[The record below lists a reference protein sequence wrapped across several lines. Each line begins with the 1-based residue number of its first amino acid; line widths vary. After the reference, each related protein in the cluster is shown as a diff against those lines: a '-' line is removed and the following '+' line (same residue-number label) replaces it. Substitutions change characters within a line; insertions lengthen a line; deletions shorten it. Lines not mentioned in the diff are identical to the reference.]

1 MAEKKATPT
10 PKPQAKPTPKPQA
23 KPTPKSQPNVVP
35 QSSRPTLTPP
45 SRTTPTP
52 SPKPAPKPT
61 PTKTGLDVN
70 PAGTKG
76 SKPKVEFTGPEK
88 YSPIDP
94 KVQAAIDAAKAK
106 SAEAQKKIDEAK
118 AKSDAAKKKIADAKK
133 KAEDAKKKADDAKK
147 IDDGIDDDPD
157 DVPGTGDVAGR
168 LIRTKSVK
176 VSGGTNYFNVLSDGK
191 GGTYEEFIAFVPDE
205 VDDTE
210 SNLRAAE
217 LLTEEKRDR
226 QRTALEEFVSILS
239 GAGLSELAEEVNKMI
254 LEDKTAAQIKL
265 EIRKTKSYE
274 ARFPGMKALSDKN
287 RAITEGEYIDLERGY
302 SQTLRAYGLDEKI
315 YGDRGDLGLY
325 ISNEVSA
332 REFEERV
339 SLAKDRVSSQA
350 DVMKALGEMYVTEAD
365 AIGYL
370 LNPLKAMDVI
380 KKQVRA
386 AEIGAAAASARFTLG
401 ADAANRAREA
411 EALIGATGTTDVAT
425 LKQEFGK
432 ARILAD
438 TQSQLSKL
446 EGETYNELEA
456 VQAVVGGEQEKLLKS
471 KRRAER
477 EAMFRFGGQS
487 GVGAYSL
494 RSTTNQ

>member
-1 MAEKKATPT
+1 MATP
-10 PKPQAKPTPKPQA
+10 KPTPKPTA
-23 KPTPKSQPNVVP
+23 T
-35 QSSRPTLTPP
+35 
-45 SRTTPTP
+45 
-52 SPKPAPKPT
+52 PKPAPKPSPAPAPKPQPNTVPVGSRPTITPPKTPTPTPAKTPAKT
-61 PTKTGLDVN
+61 PTKT
-70 PAGTKG
+70 PAKT
-76 SKPKVEFTGPEK
+76 PTANERENRTPE
-88 YSPIDP
+88 PVTIDP
-94 KVQAAIDAAKAK
+94 KVQARIDAAKAK

-118 AKSDAAKKKIADAKK
+118 AKADAAKKKIADAKK
-133 KAEDAKKKADDAKK
+133 KADDAKKKLGDGKKTGDD
-147 IDDGIDDDPD
+147 
-157 DVPGTGDVAGR
+157 GTGDDGTGDDGATGGDFAGKF
-168 LIRTKSVK
+168 LSTKSVK
-176 VSGGTNYFNVLSDGK
+176 VAGGTNIFNVFSNGK
-191 GGTYEEFIAFVPDE
+191 GGTYEEFVAFVPDDAG
-205 VDDTE
+205 DD
-210 SNLRAAE
+210 SSDADAAAE
-217 LLTEEKRDR
+217 LYKTQKRDNT
-226 QRTALEEFVSILS
+226 RTALEEFVSLLS
-239 GAGLSELAEEVNKMI
+239 GAGLGELADEVNKMI

-315 YGDRGDLGLY
+315 YGDRGDLGTY
-325 ISNEVSA
+325 IANEVSA

-411 EALIGATGTTDVAT
+411 EALIGATGTADVAT

>member
-1 MAEKKATPT
+1 MPAKQPTPAPT
-10 PKPQAKPTPKPQA
+10 PKP
-23 KPTPKSQPNVVP
+23 
-35 QSSRPTLTPP
+35 
-45 SRTTPTP
+45 
-52 SPKPAPKPT
+52 SPAPAPKPNTVPAASKPTLTTPAKT
-61 PTKTGLDVN
+61 PTPTPAKTPAPKSTPTVN
-70 PAGTKG
+70 TTTLAGVQKASST
-76 SKPKVEFTGPEK
+76 PEFTGPSK

-94 KVQAAIDAAKAK
+94 KVQAALDAAKA
-106 SAEAQKKIDEAK
+106 Q
-118 AKSDAAKKKIADAKK
+118 SDAAAKKIADAKA
-133 KAEDAKKKADDAKK
+133 KAEAAAKAAADAKAKADAAKKKLADSKTKVDTTVDTT
-147 IDDGIDDDPD
+147 DDTTD
-157 DVPGTGDVAGR
+157 TGSDFAGKF
-168 LIRTKSVK
+168 ITTKSVK
-176 VSGGTNYFNVLSDGK
+176 VGGGTNIFNVFSNGK
-191 GGTYEEFIAFVPDE
+191 GGTYEEFVAFIPDDAGGE
-205 VDDTE
+205 DNTAA
-210 SNLRAAE
+210 AAE
-217 LLTEEKRDR
+217 LYTNQKRDNT
-226 QRTALEEFVSILS
+226 RTALEEFVSILS
-239 GAGLSELAEEVNKMI
+239 GAGLSELADEVNKMI

-315 YGDRGDLGLY
+315 YGERSDLGTY
-325 ISNEVSA
+325 IANEVSA

-339 SLAKDRVSSQA
+339 SLAKDRVSSQK
-350 DVMKALGEMYVTEAD
+350 DVMQALSEMYVTEAD
-365 AIGYL
+365 AVGYL

-386 AEIGAAAASARFTLG
+386 AEIGAAAANARFTLG
-401 ADAANRAREA
+401 ADAAARAREA

>member
-1 MAEKKATPT
+1 MAEKKS
-10 PKPQAKPTPKPQA
+10 
-23 KPTPKSQPNVVP
+23 TPKST
-35 QSSRPTLTPP
+35 PTAPP
-45 SRTTPTP
+45 SRTTPT
-52 SPKPAPKPT
+52 SKPITT
-61 PTKTGLDVN
+61 PTSTSTKFVGPIPVGSTRTTTGY
-70 PAGTKG
+70 T
-76 SKPKVEFTGPEK
+76 F
-88 YSPIDP
+88 IDP
-94 KVQAAIDAAKAK
+94 KVQAALDAAKAQ
-106 SAEAQKKIDEAK
+106 SAEAQKKIADAK
-118 AKSDAAKKKIADAKK
+118 AKSDAAKKAVEAAKK
-133 KAEDAKKKADDAKK
+133 KAADAAAKKKATDTATSTTTSTTTSTSATSAT
-147 IDDGIDDDPD
+147 
-157 DVPGTGDVAGR
+157 TGAVAGQF
-168 LIRTKSVK
+168 ITTKAVK
-176 VSGGTNYFNVLSDGK
+176 VNGGTNYFNVFSDGK
-191 GGTYEEFIAFVPDE
+191 GGTYEQFVVFIPDETEAATAAINAEFI
-205 VDDTE
+205 TE
-210 SNLRAAE
+210 Q
-217 LLTEEKRDR
+217 KRDK
-226 QRTALEEFVSILS
+226 QRTALEEFVSILT
-239 GAGLSELAEEVNKMI
+239 GAGLSELADEVNKMI

-274 ARFPGMKALSDKN
+274 ARFPGMKSLSDKN
-287 RAITEGEYIDLERGY
+287 RAITEGQYIDLERGY
-302 SQTLRAYGLDEKI
+302 AQTLRAYGLDEKI

-370 LNPLKAMDVI
+370 LNPLKEMDVI

-438 TQSQLSKL
+438 TQSQLAKL
-446 EGETYNELEA
+446 ERENYNELEA

-494 RSTTNQ
+494 RSTTSQ

>member
-1 MAEKKATPT
+1 MATP
-10 PKPQAKPTPKPQA
+10 KPTPKPTA
-23 KPTPKSQPNVVP
+23 T
-35 QSSRPTLTPP
+35 
-45 SRTTPTP
+45 
-52 SPKPAPKPT
+52 PKPAPKPSPAPAPKPTPATVRGVPVKTPTPT
-61 PTKTGLDVN
+61 PTKTPTKT
-70 PAGTKG
+70 PAKTPAKT
-76 SKPKVEFTGPEK
+76 PVEFTSPDK
-88 YSPIDP
+88 YKAPDPTPVKIDP
-94 KVQAAIDAAKAK
+94 KVQARIDAAKAK
-106 SAEAQKKIDEAK
+106 SDEAAKKIAEAK
-118 AKSDAAKKKIADAKK
+118 AKADAAKKKIADAKK
-133 KAEDAKKKADDAKK
+133 KADDAKKKL
-147 IDDGIDDDPD
+147 DDGKKTGDD
-157 DVPGTGDVAGR
+157 GTGDDGTGDDGATGGDYAGKF
-168 LIRTKSVK
+168 LSTKSVK
-176 VSGGTNYFNVLSDGK
+176 VAGGTNIFNVFSNGK
-191 GGTYEEFIAFVPDE
+191 GGTYEEFVAFVPDDAG
-205 VDDTE
+205 DD
-210 SNLRAAE
+210 SSDADAAAE
-217 LLTEEKRDR
+217 LYQTQKRDNT
-226 QRTALEEFVSILS
+226 RTALEEFVSILS

-265 EIRKTKSYE
+265 EIRKTQSYE
-274 ARFPGMKALSDKN
+274 QRFPGMKALSDKN

-315 YGDRGDLGLY
+315 YGDRGDLGTY
-325 ISNEVSA
+325 IANEVSA

-386 AEIGAAAASARFTLG
+386 AEIGAAAASARFALG

>member
-10 PKPQAKPTPKPQA
+10 PKPQAKPTPKPTPA
-23 KPTPKSQPNVVP
+23 PKPQPNVVP
-35 QSSRPTLTPP
+35 QSSRPTLIPP
-45 SRTTPTP
+45 SRTTPT
-52 SPKPAPKPT
+52 KT
-61 PTKTGLDVN
+61 PTKTPTTTPTKTTGTT
-70 PAGTKG
+70 GTKG
-76 SKPKVEFTGPEK
+76 AGATVEFTGPSK

-94 KVQAAIDAAKAK
+94 KVQAALDKAAASKKLADEKIAIAKAK
-106 SAEAQKKIDEAK
+106 SEE
-118 AKSDAAKKKIADAKK
+118 AKK
-133 KAEDAKKKADDAKK
+133 KAADAKKKADDAKK
-147 IDDGIDDDPD
+147 KLDDGTDDD
-157 DVPGTGDVAGR
+157 GATGGDYAGKF
-168 LIRTKSVK
+168 ISTKSVK
-176 VSGGTNYFNVLSDGK
+176 VDGGTNLFNVFSNGK
-191 GGTYEEFIAFVPDE
+191 GGTYEEFVAFIPDDE
-205 VDDTE
+205 GGDDGADAAAVAE
-210 SNLRAAE
+210 MRAE
-217 LLTEEKRDR
+217 DKRDK

-239 GAGLSELAEEVNKMI
+239 GAGLTELADEVNRMI

-265 EIRKTKSYE
+265 EIRKTQSYE
-274 ARFPGMKALSDKN
+274 RRFPGMKALSDKN

>member
-1 MAEKKATPT
+1 MAS
-10 PKPQAKPTPKPQA
+10 PKPVTSPKP
-23 KPTPKSQPNVVP
+23 
-35 QSSRPTLTPP
+35 
-45 SRTTPTP
+45 
-52 SPKPAPKPT
+52 SPAPAPKPT
-61 PTKTGLDVN
+61 PAPKTQVPQSPGPSNLPKSTPVKTPTPTNTPTKTTGTT
-70 PAGTKG
+70 GTKG
-76 SKPKVEFTGPEK
+76 AGATVEFTGPSK

-94 KVQAAIDAAKAK
+94 KVQAALDKAAASKKLADEKIAIAKAK
-106 SAEAQKKIDEAK
+106 AEEAKKKAADAK
-118 AKSDAAKKKIADAKK
+118 AKTDAAKKKLADS
-133 KAEDAKKKADDAKK
+133 KK
-147 IDDGIDDDPD
+147 IGDGTEDDGTDA
-157 DVPGTGDVAGR
+157 TGSDFAGKFVT
-168 LIRTKSVK
+168 TKSVK
-176 VSGGTNYFNVLSDGK
+176 VGGGTNIFNVFSNGQ
-191 GGTYEEFIAFVPDE
+191 GGTYEEFVAFIP
-205 VDDTE
+205 DDTSSE
-210 SNLRAAE
+210 DTAAAE
-217 LLTEEKRDR
+217 ELYTNQKRDNT
-226 QRTALEEFVSILS
+226 RTALEEFVSILS
-239 GAGLSELAEEVNKMI
+239 GAGLSEMADEVNKMI

-315 YGDRGDLGLY
+315 YGERSDLGTY

-339 SLAKDRVSSQA
+339 SLAKDRVSSQK
-350 DVMKALGEMYVTEAD
+350 DVMQALGEMYVTEAD
-365 AIGYL
+365 AVGYL

-386 AEIGAAAASARFTLG
+386 AEIGAAAANARFTLG
-401 ADAANRAREA
+401 ADAAARSREA
-411 EALIGATGTTDVAT
+411 EALIGATGTSDVAT

>member
-10 PKPQAKPTPKPQA
+10 PKPQAKPTPKPSPA
-23 KPTPKSQPNVVP
+23 PKPQPNVVP

-45 SRTTPTP
+45 SRTTPTT
-52 SPKPAPKPT
+52 KPT
-61 PTKTGLDVN
+61 PTKTALDVN
-70 PAGTKG
+70 PKGTQG
-76 SKPKVEFTGPEK
+76 SKPKVDFTGPDK
-88 YSPIDP
+88 YKAPEPTPTKIDP
-94 KVQAAIDAAKAK
+94 KVQARIDAAKAK
-106 SAEAQKKIDEAK
+106 SDAAKAKIDEAK
-118 AKSDAAKKKIADAKK
+118 AKSDAAKKAIADAKK
-133 KAEDAKKKADDAKK
+133 KAEDDANKK
-147 IDDGIDDDPD
+147 IVDDDEDADTD
-157 DVPGTGDVAGR
+157 DELTGDVAGR
-168 LIRTKSVK
+168 LIRTKTVK
-176 VSGGTNYFNVLSDGK
+176 VKGGTNYFNVLSDGK

-210 SNLRAAE
+210 SNLRTAE

-239 GAGLSELAEEVNKMI
+239 GAGLKDLADEVNKMI
-254 LEDKTAAQIKL
+254 LDDKTAAQIKL

-274 ARFPGMKALSDKN
+274 ARFPGMKALSDAQ
-287 RAITEGEYIDLERGY
+287 RAITEGEYIDLETGMI
-302 SQTLRAYGLDEKI
+302 SVLRSRGLDAEV
-315 YGDRGDLGLY
+315 YGSRSELGKY
-325 ISNEVSA
+325 IGNFVKLP
-332 REFEERV
+332 EFEERAA
-339 SLAKDRVSSQA
+339 LAADRVKKEP

-380 KKQVRA
+380 KKQVRS
-386 AEIGAAAASARFTLG
+386 AEIGAAAASARFMLG
-401 ADAANRAREA
+401 ADAAARAREA
-411 EALIGATGTTDVAT
+411 EALIGATGTADVSM

-438 TQSQLSKL
+438 TQSSLAKL
-446 EGETYNELEA
+446 ERENYNELEA

>member
-1 MAEKKATPT
+1 MATP
-10 PKPQAKPTPKPQA
+10 KPTPKP
-23 KPTPKSQPNVVP
+23 T
-35 QSSRPTLTPP
+35 
-45 SRTTPTP
+45 
-52 SPKPAPKPT
+52 PAPKPT
-61 PTKTGLDVN
+61 PKPSPAPAPKPTPATVRGVPVKTPAPAPAKTPTPTKT
-70 PAGTKG
+70 PAKTPTKT
-76 SKPKVEFTGPEK
+76 PTKVEFTGPEK

-94 KVQAAIDAAKAK
+94 KVQAALDKAAASKAAADEKIAIAKAK
-106 SAEAQKKIDEAK
+106 SEAAKKAAADAK
-118 AKSDAAKKKIADAKK
+118 AKADAAKKKLDASKTK
-133 KAEDAKKKADDAKK
+133 VDTGD
-147 IDDGIDDDPD
+147 DDGTDDD
-157 DVPGTGDVAGR
+157 GTGDTGGDFAGKF
-168 LIRTKSVK
+168 ISTKSVK
-176 VSGGTNYFNVLSDGK
+176 VSGGTNIFNVFSNGK
-191 GGTYEEFIAFVPDE
+191 GGTYEEFVAFIPDDAGGE
-205 VDDTE
+205 DDT
-210 SNLRAAE
+210 AAATE
-217 LLTEEKRDR
+217 LYNQQKRDNT
-226 QRTALEEFVSILS
+226 RTALEEFVSILS
-239 GAGLSELAEEVNKMI
+239 GAGLSELADEVNKMI

-315 YGDRGDLGLY
+315 YGERSDLGTY
-325 ISNEVSA
+325 IANEVSA

-339 SLAKDRVSSQA
+339 SLAKDRVSSQK
-350 DVMKALGEMYVTEAD
+350 DVMKALSEMYVTEAD
-365 AIGYL
+365 AVGYL

-386 AEIGAAAASARFTLG
+386 AEIGAAAANARFTLG
-401 ADAANRAREA
+401 ADAAARSREA

>member
-23 KPTPKSQPNVVP
+23 KPTPKPSPAPKPQPNVVP

-52 SPKPAPKPT
+52 TKKPT
-61 PTKTGLDVN
+61 PTKT
-70 PAGTKG
+70 PT
-76 SKPKVEFTGPEK
+76 KVEFTGPDK
-88 YSPIDP
+88 YKAPDAIKPATIDP
-94 KVQAAIDAAKAK
+94 KVQARIDAAKAK
-106 SAEAQKKIDEAK
+106 SDAAKAKIDEAK
-118 AKSDAAKKKIADAKK
+118 AKSDAAKKKIADAQ
-133 KAEDAKKKADDAKK
+133 AK
-147 IDDGIDDDPD
+147 IDAAKNKKVDTAGVDDDED
-157 DVPGTGDVAGR
+157 DTGTGNDFVGKF
-168 LIRTKSVK
+168 ITTKSVK
-176 VSGGTNYFNVLSDGK
+176 VGGGTNIFNVFSNGK
-191 GGTYEEFIAFVPDE
+191 GGTYEEFVAFIPDDAGG
-205 VDDTE
+205 DDTE
-210 SNLRAAE
+210 NNLRAAE

-239 GAGLSELAEEVNKMI
+239 GAGLKDLADEVNKMI
-254 LEDKTAAQIKL
+254 LDDKTAAQIKL

-274 ARFPGMKALSDKN
+274 ARFPGMKALSDAQ
-287 RAITEGEYIDLERGY
+287 RAITEGEYIDLETGMI
-302 SQTLRAYGLDEKI
+302 SVLRSRGLDAEV
-315 YGDRGDLGLY
+315 YGSRSELGKY
-325 ISNEVSA
+325 IGNFVKLP
-332 REFEERV
+332 EFEERAA
-339 SLAKDRVSSQA
+339 LAADRVKKEP

-380 KKQVRA
+380 KKQVRS
-386 AEIGAAAASARFTLG
+386 AEIGAAAASARFMLG
-401 ADAANRAREA
+401 ADAAARAREA
-411 EALIGATGTTDVAT
+411 EALIGATGTADVSM

-438 TQSQLSKL
+438 TQSSLAKL
-446 EGETYNELEA
+446 ERENYNELEA

>member
-1 MAEKKATPT
+1 MSKPTPKPTPT
-10 PKPQAKPTPKPQA
+10 PKPQPKPSPA
-23 KPTPKSQPNVVP
+23 PKPQPNVVP

-52 SPKPAPKPT
+52 TKT
-61 PTKTGLDVN
+61 PTKTTGTT
-70 PAGTKG
+70 GTKG
-76 SKPKVEFTGPEK
+76 AGATVEFTGPSK

-94 KVQAAIDAAKAK
+94 KVQAALDKAAASKKLADEKIAIAKAK
-106 SAEAQKKIDEAK
+106 SEEAKKKAAEAK
-118 AKSDAAKKKIADAKK
+118 AKIDLAKKK
-133 KAEDAKKKADDAKK
+133 KAEADALKNKGKGTD
-147 IDDGIDDDPD
+147 DDGTG
-157 DVPGTGDVAGR
+157 PGNDIAGKF
-168 LIRTKSVK
+168 ITTKSVK
-176 VSGGTNYFNVLSDGK
+176 VGGGTNIFNVFSNGK
-191 GGTYEEFIAFVPDE
+191 GGTYEEFVAFIPDDAGG
-205 VDDTE
+205 DDTE

-239 GAGLSELAEEVNKMI
+239 GAGLKDLADEVNKMI
-254 LEDKTAAQIKL
+254 LDDKTAAQIKL

-274 ARFPGMKALSDKN
+274 ARFPGMKALSDAQ
-287 RAITEGEYIDLERGY
+287 RAITEGEYIDLETGMI
-302 SQTLRAYGLDEKI
+302 SVLRSRGLDAEV
-315 YGDRGDLGLY
+315 YGSRSELGKY
-325 ISNEVSA
+325 IGNFVKLP
-332 REFEERV
+332 EFEERAA
-339 SLAKDRVSSQA
+339 LAADRVKKEP

-370 LNPLKAMDVI
+370 LNPLKAMDII
-380 KKQVRA
+380 KKQVRS
-386 AEIGAAAASARFTLG
+386 AEIGAAAASARFMLG
-401 ADAANRAREA
+401 ADAAARAREA
-411 EALIGATGTTDVAT
+411 EALIGATGTADVSM

-438 TQSQLSKL
+438 TQSSLAKL
-446 EGETYNELEA
+446 ERENYNELEA

>member
-1 MAEKKATPT
+1 MAEK
-10 PKPQAKPTPKPQA
+10 KPTPKPTPGP
-23 KPTPKSQPNVVP
+23 KPTPKSAPKPQPNTVP
-35 QSSRPTLTPP
+35 VSSRPTLTPP

-52 SPKPAPKPT
+52 SPKPAPKPTPKPT

-147 IDDGIDDDPD
+147 IDDGIDDDGID
-157 DVPGTGDVAGR
+157 DEPTGDVAGR

-176 VSGGTNYFNVLSDGK
+176 VNGGTNYFNVLSDGK

-239 GAGLSELAEEVNKMI
+239 GAGLTELADEVNKMI

-302 SQTLRAYGLDEKI
+302 AQTLRAYGLDEKI

-438 TQSQLSKL
+438 TQSQLAKL
-446 EGETYNELEA
+446 ERENYNELEA

>member
-1 MAEKKATPT
+1 MPAKQPTPAPKPSPAPA
-10 PKPQAKPTPKPQA
+10 PKPQ
-23 KPTPKSQPNVVP
+23 PNTVP
-35 QSSRPTLTPP
+35 ASSRPTLTPP
-45 SRTTPTP
+45 ATPKPTPT
-52 SPKPAPKPT
+52 PAPKPT
-61 PTKTGLDVN
+61 PVKT
-70 PAGTKG
+70 PAKAA
-76 SKPKVEFTGPEK
+76 PVEFTGPEK
-88 YSPIDP
+88 YSPTL
-94 KVQAAIDAAKAK
+94 QAA
-106 SAEAQKKIDEAK
+106 IDEAK
-118 AKSDAAKKKIADAKK
+118 AKSAAAQEKIDAAKAKAEAAKKAAADAKAKADAAKKKAADAK
-133 KAEDAKKKADDAKK
+133 AKADAAKGAK
-147 IDDGIDDDPD
+147 DDTGDDGTDD
-157 DVPGTGDVAGR
+157 GATGGDFAGKF
-168 LIRTKSVK
+168 LSTKSVK
-176 VSGGTNYFNVLSDGK
+176 IAGGTNIFNVFSNGK
-191 GGTYEEFIAFVPDE
+191 GGTYEEFVAFVPDDAGSG
-205 VDDTE
+205 DD
-210 SNLRAAE
+210 SAAAAAE
-217 LLTEEKRDR
+217 LYQTQKRDNT
-226 QRTALEEFVSILS
+226 RTALEEFVSILT
-239 GAGLSELAEEVNKMI
+239 GAGLKDLADEVNKMI
-254 LEDKTAAQIKL
+254 LDDKTAAQIKL

-315 YGDRGDLGLY
+315 YGDRGDLGTY
-325 ISNEVSA
+325 IANEVSA

>member
-1 MAEKKATPT
+1 MP
-10 PKPQAKPTPKPQA
+10 
-23 KPTPKSQPNVVP
+23 S
-35 QSSRPTLTPP
+35 LTPP
-45 SRTTPTP
+45 KT
-52 SPKPAPKPT
+52 PT
-61 PTKTGLDVN
+61 PTKTPTKT
-70 PAGTKG
+70 PAKTPTKTTGTTGTKG
-76 SKPKVEFTGPEK
+76 AGATVEFTGPEK

-94 KVQAAIDAAKAK
+94 KVQAALDKAAASKKAADEK
-106 SAEAQKKIDEAK
+106 IAIAKQKA
-118 AKSDAAKKKIADAKK
+118 ADAKK
-133 KAEDAKKKADDAKK
+133 KAADAKAKIDAAKKKLADSKK
-147 IDDGIDDDPD
+147 IGDGTDDGTDDD
-157 DVPGTGDVAGR
+157 GTGTGGDFAGKF
-168 LIRTKSVK
+168 ITTKSVK
-176 VSGGTNYFNVLSDGK
+176 VGGGTNIFNVFSNGK
-191 GGTYEEFIAFVPDE
+191 GGTYEEFVAFIP
-205 VDDTE
+205 DDTGAE
-210 SNLRAAE
+210 DTAAAAE
-217 LLTEEKRDR
+217 LLKDEKRDKT
-226 QRTALEEFVSILS
+226 RTALEEFVSILS
-239 GAGLSELAEEVNKMI
+239 GAGLSELADEVNKMI

-265 EIRKTKSYE
+265 EIRTTKSYE

-315 YGDRGDLGLY
+315 YGERSDLGTY
-325 ISNEVSA
+325 IANEVSA

-339 SLAKDRVSSQA
+339 SLAKDRVSSQK
-350 DVMKALGEMYVTEAD
+350 DVMKALSEMYVTEAD
-365 AIGYL
+365 AVGYL

-386 AEIGAAAASARFTLG
+386 AEIGAAAANARFTLG
-401 ADAANRAREA
+401 ADAAARSREA
-411 EALIGATGTTDVAT
+411 EALIGATGTSDVAT

>member
-10 PKPQAKPTPKPQA
+10 PKPQAKPTPKPTPA
-23 KPTPKSQPNVVP
+23 PKPQPNVVP
-35 QSSRPTLTPP
+35 QSSRPTLIPP
-45 SRTTPTP
+45 SRIT
-52 SPKPAPKPT
+52 PT
-61 PTKTGLDVN
+61 PTKTPTKTTGTT
-70 PAGTKG
+70 GTKG
-76 SKPKVEFTGPEK
+76 AGAAVEFTGPSK

-94 KVQAAIDAAKAK
+94 KVQAALDKAAASKKLADEKIAIAKAK
-106 SAEAQKKIDEAK
+106 SEEAKKKAADAK
-118 AKSDAAKKKIADAKK
+118 AKIDAAKKKIADAKK
-133 KAEDAKKKADDAKK
+133 VT
-147 IDDGIDDDPD
+147 DDGTDDDD
-157 DVPGTGDVAGR
+157 STVTAQGADYAGKF
-168 LIRTKSVK
+168 ISTKSVK
-176 VSGGTNYFNVLSDGK
+176 VSGGTNLFNVFSNGK
-191 GGTYEEFIAFVPDE
+191 GGTYEEFVAFIPDDAG
-205 VDDTE
+205 DDSE

-217 LLTEEKRDR
+217 LLTEEKRDK
-226 QRTALEEFVSILS
+226 QRTALEEFVSLLS
-239 GAGLSELAEEVNKMI
+239 GAGLSELADEVNKMI
-254 LEDKTAAQIKL
+254 LDDKTAAQIKL

-274 ARFPGMKALSDKN
+274 ARFPGMKALSDAKM
-287 RAITEGEYIDLERGY
+287 AITEGEYIDLETGMT
-302 SQTLRAYGLDEKI
+302 SVLRVRGLDEKV
-315 YGDRGDLGLY
+315 YGSREELGKY
-325 ISNEVSA
+325 IGNRVKLP
-332 REFEERV
+332 EFEERAA
-339 SLAKDRVSSQA
+339 LAADRVKKQP

-386 AEIGAAAASARFTLG
+386 AEIGAAASSARFTLG

-411 EALIGATGTTDVAT
+411 EALIGATGTADVAT

-438 TQSQLSKL
+438 TQSQLAKL
-446 EGETYNELEA
+446 ERENYNELEA

-494 RSTTNQ
+494 RNTTNQ

>member
-10 PKPQAKPTPKPQA
+10 PKPQAKPTPKPTPA
-23 KPTPKSQPNVVP
+23 PKPQPNVVP
-35 QSSRPTLTPP
+35 QSSRPTLIPP
-45 SRTTPTP
+45 SRITPT
-52 SPKPAPKPT
+52 PT
-61 PTKTGLDVN
+61 PTKTPTKTTGTT
-70 PAGTKG
+70 GTKG
-76 SKPKVEFTGPEK
+76 AGAAVEFTGPSK

-94 KVQAAIDAAKAK
+94 KVQAALDKAAASKKLADEKIAIAKAK
-106 SAEAQKKIDEAK
+106 SEEAKKKAADAK
-118 AKSDAAKKKIADAKK
+118 AKIDAAKKKIADAKK
-133 KAEDAKKKADDAKK
+133 VT
-147 IDDGIDDDPD
+147 DDGTDDDPD
-157 DVPGTGDVAGR
+157 DVPGTGDYAGKF
-168 LIRTKSVK
+168 ISTKSVK
-176 VSGGTNYFNVLSDGK
+176 VSGGTNLFNVFSNGK
-191 GGTYEEFIAFVPDE
+191 GGTYEEFVAFIPDDAG
-205 VDDTE
+205 DDSE

-217 LLTEEKRDR
+217 LLTEEKRDK
-226 QRTALEEFVSILS
+226 QRTALEEFVSLLS
-239 GAGLSELAEEVNKMI
+239 GAGLSELADEVNKMI
-254 LEDKTAAQIKL
+254 LDDKTAAQIKL

-274 ARFPGMKALSDKN
+274 ARFPGMKALSDAKM
-287 RAITEGEYIDLERGY
+287 AITEGEYIDLETGMT
-302 SQTLRAYGLDEKI
+302 SVLRVRGLDEKV
-315 YGDRGDLGLY
+315 YGSREELGKY
-325 ISNEVSA
+325 IGNRVKLP
-332 REFEERV
+332 EFEERAA
-339 SLAKDRVSSQA
+339 LAADRVKKQP

-380 KKQVRA
+380 KKQVRS

-411 EALIGATGTTDVAT
+411 EALIGATGTADVAT

-438 TQSQLSKL
+438 TQSQLAKL
-446 EGETYNELEA
+446 ERENYNELEA

-494 RSTTNQ
+494 RNTTNQ

>member
-10 PKPQAKPTPKPQA
+10 PKPQAKPTPKP
-23 KPTPKSQPNVVP
+23 TPKPQPNVVP

-52 SPKPAPKPT
+52 TKKPT
-61 PTKTGLDVN
+61 PTKT
-70 PAGTKG
+70 PT
-76 SKPKVEFTGPEK
+76 KVEFTGPDK
-88 YSPIDP
+88 YKAPDGVKPATIDP
-94 KVQAAIDAAKAK
+94 KVQARIDAAKAK
-106 SAEAQKKIDEAK
+106 SDAAKQKIAEAKQKTED
-118 AKSDAAKKKIADAKK
+118 AKKKIADAKK
-133 KAEDAKKKADDAKK
+133 KAEDAKKKLGVSKQGAGD
-147 IDDGIDDDPD
+147 DDGTDDD
-157 DVPGTGDVAGR
+157 GTDTGGDFAGKF
-168 LIRTKSVK
+168 ITTKSVK
-176 VSGGTNYFNVLSDGK
+176 VGGGTNIFNVFSNGK
-191 GGTYEEFIAFVPDE
+191 GGTYEEFVAFIP
-205 VDDTE
+205 DDTGAE
-210 SNLRAAE
+210 DTAAAAE
-217 LLTEEKRDR
+217 LLKDEKRDKT
-226 QRTALEEFVSILS
+226 RTALEEFVSILS
-239 GAGLSELAEEVNKMI
+239 GAGLSELADEVNKMI

-265 EIRKTKSYE
+265 EIRTTKSYE

-315 YGDRGDLGLY
+315 YGERSDLGTY
-325 ISNEVSA
+325 IANEVSA

-339 SLAKDRVSSQA
+339 SLAKDRVSSQK

-365 AIGYL
+365 AVGYL

-386 AEIGAAAASARFTLG
+386 AEIGAAAANARFTLG
-401 ADAANRAREA
+401 ADAAARSREA
-411 EALIGATGTTDVAT
+411 EALIGATGTSDVAT

>member
-1 MAEKKATPT
+1 MPAKQPT
-10 PKPQAKPTPKPQA
+10 
-23 KPTPKSQPNVVP
+23 
-35 QSSRPTLTPP
+35 
-45 SRTTPTP
+45 
-52 SPKPAPKPT
+52 PAPKPT
-61 PTKTGLDVN
+61 PKPSPAPAPKPQPNTVPKASMPSLQPPKTPTPT
-70 PAGTKG
+70 PAKAPTPAKTPA
-76 SKPKVEFTGPEK
+76 KTPTKVEFTGPEK

-94 KVQAAIDAAKAK
+94 KVQAALDKAKA
-106 SAEAQKKIDEAK
+106 S
-118 AKSDAAKKKIADAKK
+118 SDAAKEKADIAKAKIEAAKKAAADAKAKADAAAAKKKAADDAKK
-133 KAEDAKKKADDAKK
+133 KATVDTGDDDTG
-147 IDDGIDDDPD
+147 DDGA
-157 DVPGTGDVAGR
+157 TGGDFAGKF
-168 LIRTKSVK
+168 LSTKSVK
-176 VSGGTNYFNVLSDGK
+176 VAGGTNIFNVFSNGK
-191 GGTYEEFIAFVPDE
+191 GGTYEEFVAFVPDDAGGE
-205 VDDTE
+205 DD
-210 SNLRAAE
+210 SAAAAAE
-217 LLTEEKRDR
+217 LYQTQKRDNT
-226 QRTALEEFVSILS
+226 RTALEEFVSLLS
-239 GAGLSELAEEVNKMI
+239 GAGLGDLADEVNKMI
-254 LEDKTAAQIKL
+254 LDDKTAAQIKL

-315 YGDRGDLGLY
+315 YGDRGDLGTY
-325 ISNEVSA
+325 IANEVSA

>member
-1 MAEKKATPT
+1 MPAKQPTPAPKPSPAPAPAPKPQPNTVPVGSRPTITPPAT
-10 PKPQAKPTPKPQA
+10 PKP
-23 KPTPKSQPNVVP
+23 
-35 QSSRPTLTPP
+35 
-45 SRTTPTP
+45 TPT
-52 SPKPAPKPT
+52 PAPKPT
-61 PTKTGLDVN
+61 PAKT
-70 PAGTKG
+70 PAKAA
-76 SKPKVEFTGPEK
+76 PVEFTGPEK

-106 SAEAQKKIDEAK
+106 SAAAQEKIDAAK
-118 AKSDAAKKKIADAKK
+118 AKSEAAKKAIADAKAKADAAAAKKKAADDAKK
-133 KAEDAKKKADDAKK
+133 KATTDTGD
-147 IDDGIDDDPD
+147 DDGTVTAQGADY
-157 DVPGTGDVAGR
+157 AGKF
-168 LIRTKSVK
+168 LSTKSVK
-176 VSGGTNYFNVLSDGK
+176 VAGGTNIFNVFSNGK
-191 GGTYEEFIAFVPDE
+191 GGTYEEFVAFVPDDAGGE
-205 VDDTE
+205 DD
-210 SNLRAAE
+210 SAAAAAE
-217 LLTEEKRDR
+217 LYKTQKRDNT
-226 QRTALEEFVSILS
+226 RTALEEFVSLLS
-239 GAGLSELAEEVNKMI
+239 GAGLGELADEVNKMI

-315 YGDRGDLGLY
+315 YGDRGDLGTY
-325 ISNEVSA
+325 IANEVSA

>member
-1 MAEKKATPT
+1 MAEK
-10 PKPQAKPTPKPQA
+10 KPTPKPTPGP
-23 KPTPKSQPNVVP
+23 KPTPKSAPKPQPNTVP
-35 QSSRPTLTPP
+35 VSSRPTLTPP

-133 KAEDAKKKADDAKK
+133 KAEDAKKKAEDAKK

-157 DVPGTGDVAGR
+157 DVPGTGDFAGKF
-168 LIRTKSVK
+168 ISTKSVK
-176 VSGGTNYFNVLSDGK
+176 VSGGTNLFNVFSNGK
-191 GGTYEEFIAFVPDE
+191 GGTYEEFVAFVPDDAG
-205 VDDTE
+205 DDSE

-239 GAGLSELAEEVNKMI
+239 GAGLTELADEVNKMI

-302 SQTLRAYGLDEKI
+302 AQTLRAYGLDEKI

-380 KKQVRA
+380 KKQVRS

-411 EALIGATGTTDVAT
+411 EALIGATGTADVAT

-446 EGETYNELEA
+446 EGENYNELEA

>member
-1 MAEKKATPT
+1 MAS
-10 PKPQAKPTPKPQA
+10 PKPITSPKPTPA
-23 KPTPKSQPNVVP
+23 PTPAPKPQPNVVP

-45 SRTTPTP
+45 
-52 SPKPAPKPT
+52 T
-61 PTKTGLDVN
+61 PTKTPTTPTKTPTKTTGTT
-70 PAGTKG
+70 GTKG
-76 SKPKVEFTGPEK
+76 AGATVEFTGPSK

-94 KVQAAIDAAKAK
+94 KVQAALDKAAASKKIADEKIAIAKAK
-106 SAEAQKKIDEAK
+106 SEEAKKKADEAK
-118 AKSDAAKKKIADAKK
+118 AKIDLAKKK
-133 KAEDAKKKADDAKK
+133 KAEADAKDK
-147 IDDGIDDDPD
+147 GNEDDDT
-157 DVPGTGDVAGR
+157 GTGNDFAGKF
-168 LIRTKSVK
+168 ITTKSVK
-176 VSGGTNYFNVLSDGK
+176 VGGGTNIFNVFSNGK
-191 GGTYEEFIAFVPDE
+191 GGTYEEFVAFIPDDE
-205 VDDTE
+205 GGDDTE

-239 GAGLSELAEEVNKMI
+239 GAGLKDLADEVNKMI
-254 LEDKTAAQIKL
+254 LDDKTAAQIKL

-274 ARFPGMKALSDKN
+274 ARFPGMKALSDAQ
-287 RAITEGEYIDLERGY
+287 RAITEGEYIDLETGMI
-302 SQTLRAYGLDEKI
+302 SVLRSRGLDAEV
-315 YGDRGDLGLY
+315 YGSRSELGKY
-325 ISNEVSA
+325 IGNFVKLP
-332 REFEERV
+332 EFEERAA
-339 SLAKDRVSSQA
+339 LAADRVKKEP

-380 KKQVRA
+380 KKQVRS
-386 AEIGAAAASARFTLG
+386 AEIGAAAASARFMLG
-401 ADAANRAREA
+401 ADAAARAREA
-411 EALIGATGTTDVAT
+411 EALIGATGTADVSM

-438 TQSQLSKL
+438 TQSSLAKL
-446 EGETYNELEA
+446 ERENYNELEA

-477 EAMFRFGGQS
+477 ESMFRFGGQS

>member
-1 MAEKKATPT
+1 MPAKQPTPAPKPSPAPA
-10 PKPQAKPTPKPQA
+10 PKPQ
-23 KPTPKSQPNVVP
+23 PNTVP
-35 QSSRPTLTPP
+35 ASSRPTLTPP
-45 SRTTPTP
+45 ATPKPTPT
-52 SPKPAPKPT
+52 PAPKPT
-61 PTKTGLDVN
+61 PVKT
-70 PAGTKG
+70 PAKAA
-76 SKPKVEFTGPEK
+76 PVEFTGPEK
-88 YSPIDP
+88 YSPTL
-94 KVQAAIDAAKAK
+94 QAA
-106 SAEAQKKIDEAK
+106 IDEAK
-118 AKSDAAKKKIADAKK
+118 AKSAAAQEKIDAAKAKAEAAKKAAADVKAKADAAKKKIADAK
-133 KAEDAKKKADDAKK
+133 AKADAAKGAK
-147 IDDGIDDDPD
+147 DDTGDDGTDD
-157 DVPGTGDVAGR
+157 GATGGDFAGKF
-168 LIRTKSVK
+168 LSTKSVK
-176 VSGGTNYFNVLSDGK
+176 IAGGTNIFNVFSNGK
-191 GGTYEEFIAFVPDE
+191 GGTYEEFVAFVPDDAGGA
-205 VDDTE
+205 DD
-210 SNLRAAE
+210 SAAAAAE
-217 LLTEEKRDR
+217 LYQTQKRDNT
-226 QRTALEEFVSILS
+226 RTALEVFVSILT
-239 GAGLSELAEEVNKMI
+239 GAGLKDLADEVNKMI
-254 LEDKTAAQIKL
+254 LDDKTAAQIKL
-265 EIRKTKSYE
+265 EIRKTQSYE
-274 ARFPGMKALSDKN
+274 QRFPGMKALSDKN

-315 YGDRGDLGLY
+315 YGDRGDLGTY
-325 ISNEVSA
+325 IANEVSA

-386 AEIGAAAASARFTLG
+386 AEIGAAAASARFALG

-411 EALIGATGTTDVAT
+411 EALIGATGTADVAT

>member
-1 MAEKKATPT
+1 MPAKQPT
-10 PKPQAKPTPKPQA
+10 
-23 KPTPKSQPNVVP
+23 
-35 QSSRPTLTPP
+35 
-45 SRTTPTP
+45 
-52 SPKPAPKPT
+52 PAPKPT
-61 PTKTGLDVN
+61 PTPKPSPAPAPKPQPNTVPVGSRPTITPPAAPAKTPTT
-70 PAGTKG
+70 PAKTPAKTPTKAA
-76 SKPKVEFTGPEK
+76 PVEFTGPAK
-88 YSPIDP
+88 YSPTL
-94 KVQAAIDAAKAK
+94 QAA
-106 SAEAQKKIDEAK
+106 IDEAK
-118 AKSDAAKKKIADAKK
+118 AKSAAAQEKIDAAKAKTEAAKKAAADAKAKADAAKKKAADAK
-133 KAEDAKKKADDAKK
+133 AKADANKGAKDDTG
-147 IDDGIDDDPD
+147 DDGA
-157 DVPGTGDVAGR
+157 TGGDYAGKF
-168 LIRTKSVK
+168 ITTKSVK
-176 VSGGTNYFNVLSDGK
+176 VAGGTNLFNVFSNGK
-191 GGTYEEFIAFVPDE
+191 GGTYEEFVAFVPDDAGGE
-205 VDDTE
+205 DD
-210 SNLRAAE
+210 SAAAAAE
-217 LLTEEKRDR
+217 LYTNQKRDNT
-226 QRTALEEFVSILS
+226 RTALEEFVSILT
-239 GAGLSELAEEVNKMI
+239 GAGLSELADEVNKMI
-254 LEDKTAAQIKL
+254 LDDKTAAQIKL

-315 YGDRGDLGLY
+315 YGDRGDLGTY
-325 ISNEVSA
+325 IANEVSA

-350 DVMKALGEMYVTEAD
+350 DVMKALSEMYVTEAD
-365 AIGYL
+365 AVGYL